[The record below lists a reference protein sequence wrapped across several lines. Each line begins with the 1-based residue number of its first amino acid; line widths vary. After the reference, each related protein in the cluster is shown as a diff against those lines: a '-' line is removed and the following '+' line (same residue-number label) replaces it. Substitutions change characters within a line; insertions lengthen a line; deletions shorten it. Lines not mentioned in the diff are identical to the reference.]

1 VTRIFKV
8 WLKLDHSEYLGKTK
22 KVADIKDSRS
32 VHLSCKAYPTVKV
45 DAKVVK
51 LKLKHGL
58 ALLVY
63 FSELARKSSRT
74 QMAELLWPDAPMEIA
89 RARLRRL
96 CHNINAAL
104 GFEVLVGDADSLWV
118 SESAGSIGSDVST
131 ARRCAHQLLTSPTDP
146 ASRES
151 LEHLLASDSHRILD
165 GFVLDADTFSDWLD
179 DRRNEQERLVM
190 RALSFVGEHL
200 CASGQPGLAAEAA
213 SRAVTIEPLADM
225 GHALLLTARSQLGDA
240 AGVEAAYFACAELLR
255 QELGIRPSTLIEA
268 AYQDALAQ
276 LAARPGQHE
285 VRTGG
290 PPNIKFADTTDGSV
304 AYLELGSGPSTF
316 VILFGLWSHIEV
328 AWEEPKIRAILDR
341 LALRHRVVLVDRRG
355 TGLSERIPLEQA
367 QQRSLKIGVEDVDA
381 VRRALGVEQVWLLGN
396 SVGGAIAIEY
406 ASVFSA
412 HVTGLI
418 LYAASAR
425 GTWAPDYPW
434 ALTDEQL
441 EKWLLQIQTS
451 WGRAT
456 SLEQFAPSMV
466 NDEAVRNWW
475 ARMLRQSTSRK
486 SMSSLFSGF
495 RALDVRARL
504 PQLKVPTLVLQRHGD
519 RIVREG
525 AARYLASQIV
535 NARLVIQPGED
546 HSLWYGDTPASID
559 EMERFVDHVQ
569 AMSSHPIASH
579 N

>member
-1 VTRIFKV
+1 VGEFK
-8 WLKLDHSEYLGKTK
+8 D
-22 KVADIKDSRS
+22 ARR
-32 VHLSCKAYPTVKV
+32 VHLLCKGYPIVKV
-45 DAKVVK
+45 GAQVVA

-63 FSELARKSSRT
+63 FSELARKTSRS
-74 QMAELLWPDAPMEIA
+74 QLAGLLWPDAPLETA

-96 CHNINAAL
+96 CHNTNTAL
-104 GFEVLVGDADSLWV
+104 GLEVLEGDADSLWV
-118 SESAGSIGSDVST
+118 SESAGPIGSDVST
-131 ARRCAHQLLTSPTDP
+131 VRKCAQQLLTSPADA

-151 LEHLLASDSHRILD
+151 LEYLLEPDSHRILD
-165 GFVLDADTFSDWLD
+165 GFVLGADTFSDWLD
-179 DRRNEQERLVM
+179 VRRNEQERLVM

-200 CASGQPGLAAEAA
+200 CASGQPSLAAEAA

-225 GHALLLTARSQLGDA
+225 GHALLLAARSQLGDA

-255 QELGIRPSTLIEA
+255 QELGIRPSTLIES

-276 LAARPGQHE
+276 FSAPPGQREAH
-285 VRTGG
+285 TGRS
-290 PPNIKFADTTDGSV
+290 PNIKFADTNDGAV
-304 AYLELGSGPSTF
+304 AYLELGSGFSTII
-316 VILFGLWSHIEV
+316 ILFGLWSHIEV
-328 AWEEPKIRAILDR
+328 AWEEPRIRAILDR

-355 TGLSERIPLEQA
+355 TGLSERLPLEEV
-367 QQRSLKIGVEDVDA
+367 QRRALKIGVEDVDA
-381 VRRALGVEQVWLLGN
+381 VRRALGAEQVWLLGN

-406 ASVFSA
+406 ASVFSV
-412 HVTGLI
+412 HVKGLI

-434 ALTDEQL
+434 ALTDAQL
-441 EKWLLQIQTS
+441 EKWLGQIHTS

-466 NDEAVRNWW
+466 NDETTRDWW

-495 RALDVRARL
+495 RAMDVRARL
-504 PQLKVPTLVLQRHGD
+504 PHLKVPTLVLQRLGD

-525 AARYLASQIV
+525 AARYLASQIA
-535 NARLVIQPGED
+535 NARLVVQPGED
-546 HSLWYGDTPASID
+546 HSLWNGDTPAAID

-569 AMSSHPIASH
+569 AMASRPTASQD
-579 N
+579 

>member
-1 VTRIFKV
+1 MG
-8 WLKLDHSEYLGKTK
+8 DS
-22 KVADIKDSRS
+22 KDARR
-32 VHLSCKAYPTVKV
+32 VHLSCKGYPTVTV
-45 DAKVVK
+45 GAQVIV

-63 FSELARKSSRT
+63 FSELARKTSRT
-74 QMAELLWPDAPMEIA
+74 QIAELLWPDAPLETA

-96 CHNINAAL
+96 CHNTNAAL
-104 GFEVLVGDADSLWV
+104 GREVLVGDADSLWV

-131 ARRCAHQLLTSPTDP
+131 VRKCAQQLLTSPADA

-151 LEHLLASDSHRILD
+151 LEYLLESDSHRILD
-165 GFVLDADTFSDWLD
+165 GFVLDSGTFSYWLD
-179 DRRNEQERLVM
+179 GRRNEQERLVM
-190 RALSFVGEHL
+190 RALSFTGEHM
-200 CASGQPGLAAEAA
+200 CASGQPSLAAEAA

-225 GHALLLTARSQLGDA
+225 GHALLLAARAQLGDA

-255 QELGIRPSTLIEA
+255 QELGIRPSTLIES

-276 LAARPGQHE
+276 LSEPPEQREAH
-285 VRTGG
+285 TGRQ
-290 PPNIKFADTTDGSV
+290 PRIKFADTVDGAV
-304 AYLELGSGPSTF
+304 AYLELGSGPSTL

-328 AWEEPKIRAILDR
+328 AWEEPRIRAILDR

-406 ASVFSA
+406 AAVFPA
-412 HVTGLI
+412 QVKGLI

-434 ALTDEQL
+434 ALTDAQL

-466 NDEAVRNWW
+466 NDETTRDWW

-495 RALDVRARL
+495 RATDVRARL
-504 PQLKVPTLVLQRHGD
+504 PHLKVPTLVLQRQGD

-535 NARLVIQPGED
+535 NARLVVQPGAD
-546 HSLWYGDTPASID
+546 HSLWNGDTPAAID

-569 AMSSHPIASH
+569 AMAPLQIVSQPQAALGG
-579 N
+579 